1 LKSLEADDFYRFR
14 STQVIHGSVNT
25 EKQLIIQP
33 SVLSG
38 MKSWSSALIGLGI
51 GAVLGYLFGIR
62 RGDWWI
68 GGSIAVTS
76 SIAAYGFLAY
86 PQYRFKWSGPH
97 SKFWYTLFSV
107 LAPVIMLL
115 TPISPLLPDDLP
127 IVALLGSIW
136 TGGVYAGVALAHESP
151 DTTDNEAP
159 SSSPSG

>member
-1 LKSLEADDFYRFR
+1 MVWSSLEILVH
-14 STQVIHGSVNT
+14 SL
-25 EKQLIIQP
+25 QL
-33 SVLSG
+33 
-38 MKSWSSALIGLGI
+38 
-51 GAVLGYLFGIR
+51 
-62 RGDWWI
+62 
-68 GGSIAVTS
+68 
-76 SIAAYGFLAY
+76 
-86 PQYRFKWSGPH
+86 
-97 SKFWYTLFSV
+97 